1 MDSGYVVT
9 IAKFHC
15 ARAEQERRLTKQAQS
30 HAARLIHNEFAR
42 RPDPQLEHGAQSTLP
57 LFACDLAGSAALS
70 SQLRVG
76 PALRPLATDPWGPAI
91 HSPPPLWINDARRW
105 NLMEPSAP
113 SRDLASW
120 C

>member
-42 RPDPQLEHGAQSTLP
+42 RHERMFVDITDYLTL
-57 LFACDLAGSAALS
+57 
-70 SQLRVG
+70 
-76 PALRPLATDPWGPAI
+76 
-91 HSPPPLWINDARRW
+91 N
-105 NLMEPSAP
+105 
-113 SRDLASW
+113 
-120 C
+120 